1 MTKIIKKIK
10 TFNMMSKTIVRVKMI
25 NTINMIKMNRMIT
38 MIKLIML
45 MNMMLK
51 LILMIKMILL
61 ITSAG
66 NVPSRV
72 VLFMTVGEL
81 LPWAACELGIRP
93 TPPVVEMLMRW

>member
-1 MTKIIKKIK
+1 MIT
-10 TFNMMSKTIVRVKMI
+10 MIVR
-25 NTINMIKMNRMIT
+25 MIKMILLIK

-45 MNMMLK
+45 MNMILLFML
-51 LILMIKMILL
+51 IKMILL

-93 TPPVVEMLMRW
+93 TPPVEEMLMLWWW